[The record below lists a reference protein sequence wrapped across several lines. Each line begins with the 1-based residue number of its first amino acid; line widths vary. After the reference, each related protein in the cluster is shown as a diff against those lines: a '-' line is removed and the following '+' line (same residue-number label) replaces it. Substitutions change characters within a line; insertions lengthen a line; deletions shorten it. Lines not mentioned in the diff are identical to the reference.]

1 MSTASLR
8 PFAHLPSAADA
19 IRQFTPNWFAANM
32 GTGVVAL
39 VLGHFDG
46 VPLLYQTGEV
56 LWALNALG
64 FCIFASLFALR
75 WLLHYEG
82 ARQIMAHPVMSM
94 SLGCIPM
101 ALATIANGFVVFGPI
116 HLGSMAYGIAHYL
129 WWLEAGLAVSVG
141 LLVPMFMF
149 TRQVH
154 SPAQMTGVWLLP
166 VVAAEVTAISGA
178 LLLPHLPH
186 LPQAEQAGVLLS
198 CLVLWSCSV
207 PLALGMVAVLF
218 IRMILHKLPD
228 VGTAASCWLA
238 LGPIATGALGMML
251 FSQGAATALAGTPL
265 AASGEV
271 IGAVFLVMGVLLW
284 GYGLWWVGL
293 AALITTRYFMAHV
306 PFNLGWWAYVFP
318 TGVFTLATL
327 ELGAMWDSMALGLL
341 GGAMALAVG
350 VVWLLVSLRTMLGFW
365 RGSLFHAPCLVP
377 AE

>member
-1 MSTASLR
+1 MSRASLR
-8 PFAHLPSAADA
+8 PFAHLPSAMDA

-39 VLGHFDG
+39 VLGRFEHM
-46 VPLLYQTGEV
+46 PLLYWSGEL

-64 FCIFASLFALR
+64 FCIFAGLFTAR
-75 WLLHYEG
+75 WLLHFEG

-116 HLGSMAYGIAHYL
+116 HLGPMAYAVAHYL
-129 WWLEAGLAVSVG
+129 WWLEAGLAVGVG
-141 LLVPMFMF
+141 LLVPMLMF

-166 VVAAEVTAISGA
+166 VVAAEVTAISGG
-178 LLLPHLPH
+178 LLLPH
-186 LPQAEQAGVLLS
+186 LPQAEQAGVLLG

-228 VGTAASCWLA
+228 ANTAASCWLA

-251 FSQGAATALAGTPL
+251 FSEGAATALAGTAMAPM
-265 AASGEV
+265 AGT
-271 IGAVFLVMGVLLW
+271 IGAVFLVIAVLLW

-327 ELGAMWDSMALGLL
+327 QLGAMWDSMALTML
-341 GGAMALAVG
+341 GGAMAMAVCA
-350 VVWLLVSLRTMLGFW
+350 VWLVVSLRTSLGFW
-365 RGSLFHAPCLVP
+365 QGTLFHAPCLV
-377 AE
+377 AGE